1 VCVTDRETER
11 ERARARERERER
23 RLAIIFHNGGAGRPQ
38 EDTKGEVEQ
47 CEYMRHSIYT
57 YV

>member
-1 VCVTDRETER
+1 VCDRQRDRER
-11 ERARARERERER
+11 ERARERERERER

>member
-1 VCVTDRETER
+1 MCDRQRDRER
-11 ERARARERERER
+11 ERARERERERER